1 MVYHSAIRPL
11 QEGGILVRASAL
23 ARVPPFATQ
32 AHQSQQAQQQC
43 FPSHGSN
50 HKVRRMLE
58 NESGTGIM
66 CSLRICPSLDPQDFT
81 EVRADN
87 VLYDTG
93 CETTTVY
100 RPEQNIV
107 YASDILTASE
117 MFGIDGN
124 ITPVIRVKRYVSLMP
139 IRLFEPDITYYV
151 DINLPILTVGLLVS
165 VFRAQSPE
173 DQDSLAHKLIAK
185 AYQVFGPEEAY
196 NLLDTWHNQGFPEP
210 TGRLLNLMGIKGS
223 FHFPYKAR
231 LGYNLWQLWAR
242 EGIEYR
248 EEQGRL
254 SIWGR

>member
-1 MVYHSAIRPL
+1 MERAIAARYPGKHLVFTPTYVFLSHSPDEQTAL
-11 QEGGILVRASAL
+11 QEFLAFKKPEEGGILVRAGAR

-43 FPSHGSN
+43 FPSQGSN

-66 CSLRICPSLDPQDFT
+66 CSLKICPSSDPQDFR

-100 RPEQNIV
+100 GPEQNIV
-107 YASDILTASE
+107 YASDILKAGE

-124 ITPVIRVKRYVSLMP
+124 ITPVIRVKRYVSLMS
-139 IRLFEPDITYYV
+139 IRHFAADITYYV

-165 VFRAQSPE
+165 IFRAQSPD
-173 DQDSLAHKLIAK
+173 DQDSLAHI
-185 AYQVFGPEEAY
+185 
-196 NLLDTWHNQGFPEP
+196 
-210 TGRLLNLMGIKGS
+210 
-223 FHFPYKAR
+223 
-231 LGYNLWQLWAR
+231 
-242 EGIEYR
+242 
-248 EEQGRL
+248 
-254 SIWGR
+254 